1 MEFTQPTI
9 TKAFTPAWWGD
20 FLIETDNQTRTA
32 VLNDCLEE
40 TETALFREYVLEI
53 LRTLAR
59 LRTNK
64 HGFRI
69 YIDGVKLIGND
80 MAQFYDYPPAAG
92 ETLEEWSTR
101 VFGDK
106 KFGMIINL
114 GEKLNV
120 DLANEV
126 AKKIRPLFQQVGF
139 PREGVNFTIFIGNYD
154 KTPLGI
160 HQDPAGQS
168 VTHFHLGPSDKT
180 MYTWGKHEFPKLL
193 EDKGLLI
200 TDVEELIPYA
210 TKYTFSEGD
219 VYFMPEGEYH
229 IGKQDGLSIAVTIWQ
244 YNLTKSKLLKKVV
257 STLIEQFAEEDNSLN
272 LPDQNPLDSYS
283 GIESTI
289 DLLSLPPDMMGL
301 SLPDLLREAYIE
313 MRYAIQ
319 SNSGYRTSPLTADEI
334 HLFENDDII
343 ELVQPFQL
351 LYKRSKDEERLQMFI
366 RGVKIEFMYFQCI
379 THLIDV
385 INDGK
390 PHKVEDL
397 LDVLDETWETSTGK
411 YLLGLFYKH
420 HGIYLKVAARAALAA
435 S

>member
-80 MAQFYDYPPAAG
+80 MAQFYDYPPEAG

-106 KFGMIINL
+106 KFGMIVNL

-272 LPDQNPLDSYS
+272 LPDQNPLDSYT